1 MQRMLVG
8 LVLFLTAAVGLLGIM
23 VYNLS
28 RDMDAVSRRRV
39 AAGGGRRAADEGVDP
54 TRVASLEGQLA
65 DLSKQY
71 MRLRKEWEKE
81 RKAGARLPSENRA
94 SGAPADDARL
104 PDPEPRSYDGAPGEP
119 QRDPDGAFLI
129 SDEEE
134 EYFMAVQKRVER
146 RRRIDGMTKNL
157 MRRVERMVGA
167 GEIQT
172 LRSEDKNKLERI
184 VRRYVVAGDDL
195 VNRYVREQPDDVAAL
210 SSDDKRNALR
220 EGRDALS
227 VQAQEELIPLL
238 GAEDAAKVA
247 EKTFQNPWGG
257 RFGSR
262 RSTRLNRR

>member
-1 MQRMLVG
+1 MLVG
-8 LVLFLTAAVGLLGIM
+8 LVLFLTAAVGLLGIV

-39 AAGGGRRAADEGVDP
+39 AAGGGRRAAGEALDPARVD
-54 TRVASLEGQLA
+54 SLEGQLA

-81 RKAGARLPSENRA
+81 RKASARLPSENRA
-94 SGAPADDARL
+94 SGAPADDARP
-104 PDPEPRSYDGAPGEP
+104 PDREPRSYDGVPGEP
-119 QRDPDGAFLI
+119 QREPDGEFLI
-129 SDEEE
+129 SEEEE

-146 RRRIDGMTKNL
+146 RRRVDGMTRNL
-157 MRRVERMVGA
+157 MRRVERMAGA

-172 LRSEDKNKLERI
+172 LQPESQKKLERI
-184 VRRYVVAGDDL
+184 VRRYVVEGDDL
-195 VNRYVREQPDDVAAL
+195 VNRYVREPSGDAAAL

-257 RFGSR
+257 RFSNR

>member
-94 SGAPADDARL
+94 SGAPA
-104 PDPEPRSYDGAPGEP
+104 
-119 QRDPDGAFLI
+119 
-129 SDEEE
+129 
-134 EYFMAVQKRVER
+134 
-146 RRRIDGMTKNL
+146 
-157 MRRVERMVGA
+157 
-167 GEIQT
+167 
-172 LRSEDKNKLERI
+172 
-184 VRRYVVAGDDL
+184 
-195 VNRYVREQPDDVAAL
+195 
-210 SSDDKRNALR
+210 
-220 EGRDALS
+220 
-227 VQAQEELIPLL
+227 
-238 GAEDAAKVA
+238 
-247 EKTFQNPWGG
+247 
-257 RFGSR
+257 
-262 RSTRLNRR
+262 